1 MNYILF
7 TAALVYSFYR
17 CPQLHLYASVRRCTP
32 ASANPVLYTLYLYL
46 YTNSSQCKS
55 QFAHKGES
63 SNWGKTRNMGR
74 GLCRGNIQNFDKT
87 FFGTMTSSWFNHDNI
102 LMWHHYDV
110 NMKDTKHGRL
120 PLDGGHQEV
129 FSFFLSKTSFI
140 NAGRAPKKFF
150 RTLESLDFHII
161 EALAR

>member
-1 MNYILF
+1 MHCPPNTLILIFLTPDYQTIKQNWRPRGTYCATFFFTAFCILLRTINYDSQSMNYILF

-46 YTNSSQCKS
+46 YTSSSQCKS

-87 FFGTMTSSWFNHDNI
+87 FFGTMTS
-102 LMWHHYDV
+102 LCM
-110 NMKDTKHGRL
+110 
-120 PLDGGHQEV
+120 
-129 FSFFLSKTSFI
+129 
-140 NAGRAPKKFF
+140 
-150 RTLESLDFHII
+150 II
-161 EALAR
+161 S

>member
-1 MNYILF
+1 MYVHQCAIVHQCMYNC
-7 TAALVYSFYR
+7 S
-17 CPQLHLYASVRRCTP
+17 P

-46 YTNSSQCKS
+46 YTSSSSQCKS

-102 LMWHHYDV
+102 MMWHHYDV
-110 NMKDTKHGRL
+110 NRKYTKHGRL
-120 PLDGGHQEV
+120 PLEGGHQEV